1 MKQNLQKFGGDW
13 TAEKLDRVR
22 KYLGAYATIM
32 RKQHFRFAYIDAFA
46 GTGYRTLKQTEEPTD
61 LLFPEFVEQDSQ
73 GFLDGSARIAL
84 QVKPRFDKYIF
95 IERDPQRFTELQKL
109 SGDFSEVGSDITLV
123 NAEANAYL
131 QDLCL
136 NRKWQKHRAVLF
148 LDPFGME
155 VTWETIAAIAATK
168 AIDLW
173 LLFPVGVA
181 VNRLL
186 TRDGK
191 ITKGWRSRLDTMF
204 GSPDWY
210 RVFYETRKEVD
221 LLGEQATTV
230 KLASFDLIGQYFVE
244 RLKTTFAGVAE
255 NPLPLFNSRN
265 VPLYLLCFASGN
277 PKGAKTA
284 VKIAQDILKR

>member
-1 MKQNLQKFGGDW
+1 MNKNLQCFGGDW

-22 KYLGAYATIM
+22 KYLRAYATIM

-46 GTGYRTLKQTEEPTD
+46 GTGYRTLKQTEEPRE
-61 LLFPEFVEQDSQ
+61 LLFPEFIEQDSQ
-73 GFLDGSARIAL
+73 AFLEGSARIAL
-84 QVKPRFDKYIF
+84 QVTPRFDKYLF
-95 IERDPQRFTELQKL
+95 IERDPQRFAELQKL
-109 SGDFSEVGSDITLV
+109 TGEFPSVAADIVLI

-136 NRKWQKHRAVLF
+136 NRKWHAHRAVLF

-155 VTWETIAAIAATK
+155 VTWTTIAASGATR

-173 LLFPVGVA
+173 ILFPVGIA

-191 ITKGWRSRLDTMF
+191 ITKGWRNRLNAMF
-204 GSPDWY
+204 GEKDWY
-210 RVFYETRKEVD
+210 DAFYQTRREVG
-221 LLGEQATTV
+221 LFGEQVTLE
-230 KLASFDLIGQYFVE
+230 KLGTFDLIGQYFVK
-244 RLKTTFAGVAE
+244 RLNTAFAGVAD
-255 NPLPLFNSRN
+255 NPLPMFNSRN
-265 VPLYLLCFASGN
+265 VPLYLLCFASAN